1 MRNEKKTPSFSGFSP
16 LTAVKNFF
24 YDVSVKIHQLL
35 PKRKKKKSLEAGKRA
50 ALIFYIGILA
60 LPILQLCIFYV
71 GINVNTVKLAFQKY
85 DYSSGQYVFN
95 AFNNFRD
102 FIESLSELT
111 VLEYAVRN
119 SAILY
124 LVGLVIGLP
133 LNLAF
138 SYFLYKKVPLSG
150 VFRVVLFMP
159 QILSSIVMS
168 LMFVYFVERG
178 VPAIAEMFGKTIS
191 SPLASM
197 DTTFPLIVFYCIWS
211 GFGTQIIIYC
221 TAMSGVDES
230 LIEVGKLEGINSFQE
245 FFRIVLPLIY
255 PTITTFLVVGIASFF
270 THQASLYNIYGQN
283 APEYTQTIG
292 YYLFVQ
298 VVGSNATLADYPKAS
313 SAGLLFTLIAAPLTI
328 LVKHL
333 LEKYGPSTE

>member
-1 MRNEKKTPSFSGFSP
+1 MKRNKTGEKRLFSSSP
-16 LTAVKNFF
+16 LAGIKDFL
-24 YDVSVKIHQLL
+24 YDISVKLHR
-35 PKRKKKKSLEAGKRA
+35 PNPEKTRTMAAGKRS
-50 ALIFYIGILA
+50 ALIFYICILA
-60 LPILQLCIFYV
+60 LPVLQLCVFYV
-71 GINVNTVKLAFQKY
+71 GINVNTIKLAFQRF
-85 DYSSGQYVFN
+85 DYANGEY
-95 AFNNFRD
+95 AFNGLTNFRE
-102 FIESLSELT
+102 FINNLKNLT
-111 VLEYAVRN
+111 VLQYAVKN

-138 SYFLYKKVPLSG
+138 SYFLYKKVPMSG
-150 VFRVVLFMP
+150 LFRVVLFMP

-178 VPAIAEMFGKTIS
+178 VPAIAEIFGRTLPSLLGKR
-191 SPLASM
+191 
-197 DTTFPLIVFYCIWS
+197 DTTFPLIVFFCIWS
-211 GFGTQIIIYC
+211 GFGTQIIIYS

-230 LIEVGKLEGINSFQE
+230 LIEVGKLEGINFFQE

-298 VVGSNATLADYPKAS
+298 VVGSNATLADYPRAS
-313 SAGLLFTLIAAPLTI
+313 AAGILFTLIAAPLTI
-328 LVKHL
+328 LVKNL

>member
-1 MRNEKKTPSFSGFSP
+1 MKRDKTGEKRLFSRSPLAAIKDFLYDISVKLHRPNPKKTR
-16 LTAVKNFF
+16 TMA
-24 YDVSVKIHQLL
+24 
-35 PKRKKKKSLEAGKRA
+35 AGKRS
-50 ALIFYIGILA
+50 ALIFYICILA
-60 LPILQLCIFYV
+60 LPVLQLCVFYV
-71 GINVNTVKLAFQKY
+71 GINVNTIKLAFQRF
-85 DYSSGQYVFN
+85 DYANGEYVFN
-95 AFNNFRD
+95 GLTNFRE
-102 FIESLSELT
+102 FINNLKNLT
-111 VLEYAVRN
+111 VLQYAVKN

-124 LVGLVIGLP
+124 LVGLVVGLP

-138 SYFLYKKVPLSG
+138 SYFLYKKVPMSG
-150 VFRVVLFMP
+150 LFRVVLFMP

-178 VPAIAEMFGKTIS
+178 VPAIAEIFGRTLPSLLGKR
-191 SPLASM
+191 
-197 DTTFPLIVFYCIWS
+197 DTTFPLIVFFCIWS
-211 GFGTQIIIYC
+211 GFGTQIIIYS

-230 LIEVGKLEGINSFQE
+230 LIEVGKLEGINFFQE

-298 VVGSNATLADYPKAS
+298 VVGSNATLADYPRAS
-313 SAGLLFTLIAAPLTI
+313 AAGILFTLIAAPLTI
-328 LVKHL
+328 LVKNL